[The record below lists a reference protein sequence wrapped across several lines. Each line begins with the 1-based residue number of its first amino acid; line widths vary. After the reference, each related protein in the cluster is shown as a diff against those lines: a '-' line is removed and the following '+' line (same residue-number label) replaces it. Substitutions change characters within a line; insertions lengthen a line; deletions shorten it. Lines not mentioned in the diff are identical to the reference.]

1 VIKDLPIRAKKV
13 NCNKFDMMVMAKSLG
28 LSYDKFIRDLEAV
41 SYNNNDKVIGKIN
54 DILDEAKMKIQKLIE
69 TDGVDRDQEWR
80 DKIEAKI
87 KEYTIDGYTTEVA
100 TVLEQIL
107 EEK

>member
-1 VIKDLPIRAKKV
+1 MTKL
-13 NCNKFDMMVMAKSLG
+13 FD
-28 LSYDKFIRDLEAV
+28 
-41 SYNNNDKVIGKIN
+41 KIN

-69 TDGVDRDQEWR
+69 TDGVDRDQEWQ

-87 KEYTIDGYTTEVA
+87 KELNPNKPPDDDTVFFEWRATIGILKE
-100 TVLEQIL
+100 LL